1 MGLYSLRA
9 NTEPKPLPVEESWNA
24 INVTEVVPP
33 PEEVKKVPWWAIGLI
48 VVGAVGGAAYM
59 IREEKR
65 KPLK

>member
-24 INVTEVVPP
+24 INVTEVPP
-33 PEEVKKVPWWAIGLI
+33 PPKKVPWWAIGLI
-48 VVGAVGGAAYM
+48 VAGAVGGVAYM
-59 IREEKR
+59 IREEKK